1 MATTCCASAAMEIRG
16 YTREVAAMESVIKD
30 YIASSSTHATYLW
43 FVQATDHRSDDCTMV
58 VMGRGWEEGQI
69 RIEFEQFL
77 CTWVHVRASR
87 GCNILNVCDQCSANL
102 NSLSDGLVKK
112 GWVDL
117 PIYSNWLLSFKRR
130 GQLVCKISMFVVIL
144 ISNDFEN
151 SAF

>member
-16 YTREVAAMESVIKD
+16 YTPEVAAIESVIKD
-30 YIASSSTHATYLW
+30 YIASSSTQATYLW
-43 FVQATDHRSDDCTMV
+43 SVQATDHRSDHCTMAV
-58 VMGRGWEEGQI
+58 VRWGWGVI
-69 RIEFEQFL
+69 RIEFEQL
-77 CTWVHVRASR
+77 VCTWVHVRPSR
-87 GCNILNVCDQCSANL
+87 GCNILNICDQCSANL
-102 NSLSDGLVKK
+102 NSLSDGLVKR

-130 GQLVCKISMFVVIL
+130 GQLVCKTSMFVVIL